1 MNPNTSYFKAD
12 DKLIDIRTVSVRR
25 DLPREERIA
34 EFVRQI
40 KNPYQFKC
48 GEFVV
53 QVHFA
58 SNGATLEDR
67 LAGLIR

>member
-1 MNPNTSYFKAD
+1 MNQDVSDIKAN
-12 DKLIDIRTVSVRR
+12 DKLIDIRTVSVRK
-25 DLPREERIA
+25 DLPRAERIA

-40 KNPYQFKC
+40 GNPYQFKC

-53 QVHFA
+53 QVRFA